1 MIWPKFLHF
10 SVDFNVSK
18 GLLVMSG
25 SKRDMIFGMPV
36 SREDDV
42 LEKDFILFKG
52 IYIFEYLTAVANC

>member
-1 MIWPKFLHF
+1 
-10 SVDFNVSK
+10 
-18 GLLVMSG
+18 MSG